1 MISIRVQGGLGNQ
14 LFMIFATIAYGMK
27 HNVQTVFEYYYQ
39 IAARHTYWETLLD
52 GFKMFTTANP
62 ANRLTNDDIS
72 KFKVYMEPGFL
83 YNPLPDFGN
92 NNTYIIGYLQSFRYF
107 ESCKTQ
113 LYSIMR
119 LNEKKQEVFE
129 KYSKYLTSVTET
141 ETEKEKETET
151 DCKTLISIHFRMGDY
166 KEKRY
171 YHPIMNYEY
180 FESSLDY
187 IMNNRLEK
195 NDVRILYFCEK
206 EDNEYVDSKIALM
219 NIKYPNLECM
229 KVDDTIEDYDQL
241 LIMSLCNHNIMSN
254 SSYSWWGSYFN
265 EYESKIVCYP
275 SKWFGEYYEHT
286 HDHKDMM
293 PESWVKIQSDPI
305 PWSKPLA

>member
-1 MISIRVQGGLGNQ
+1 MISIRIQGGLGNQ

-27 HNVQTVFEYYYQ
+27 HNVQTVFEYYYN

-62 ANRLTNDDIS
+62 ENKLTNDDIS
-72 KFKVYMEPGFL
+72 RFTVYMEPAFA
-83 YNPLPDFGN
+83 YNLLPDFGM

-107 ESCKTQ
+107 ESCKSQ

-119 LNEKKQEVFE
+119 LHEKKQTAFE
-129 KYSKYLTSVTET
+129 KYPEYF
-141 ETEKEKETET
+141 
-151 DCKTLISIHFRMGDY
+151 DNNKTLIAIHFRMGDY

-171 YHPIMNYEY
+171 YHPVMNYEY

-187 IMNNRLEK
+187 IMTSRTEDK
-195 NDVRILYFCEK
+195 EVRVLYFCEQ
-206 EDNEYVDSKIALM
+206 EDNDYVGSKIALLHA
-219 NIKYPNLECM
+219 KYPNVEFM
-229 KVDDTIEDYDQL
+229 KVDDSIEDYNQL
-241 LIMSLCNHNIMSN
+241 MIMSMCNHNIMSN
-254 SSYSWWGSYFN
+254 SSYSWWGAYFN

-275 SKWFGEYYEHT
+275 STWFGEYYEHI
-286 HDHKDMM
+286 HDSNNMM

-305 PWSKPLA
+305 HWNSPLV

>member
-27 HNVQTVFEYYYQ
+27 HNVKTVFEYYYE
-39 IAARHTYWETLLD
+39 IAARHTYWETLMD

-62 ANRLTNDDIS
+62 ANGLTNEDIS
-72 KFKVYMEPGFL
+72 RFSVYMEPGFL
-83 YNPLPDFGN
+83 YNPLPDFGAN
-92 NNTYIIGYLQSFRYF
+92 NIYIIGYLQSFRYF
-107 ESCKTQ
+107 EQCKAQ

-119 LNEKKQEVFE
+119 LNEKKQAVFE
-129 KYSKYLTSVTET
+129 KYSQYF
-141 ETEKEKETET
+141 T
-151 DCKTLISIHFRMGDY
+151 DCKTLISVHFRMGDY

-187 IMNNRLEK
+187 IMEHRLDM
-195 NDVRILYFCEK
+195 NDVRVLYFCEQ
-206 EDNEYVDSKIALM
+206 EDNQYVESKIALM
-219 NIKYPNLECM
+219 NIKYPEIEFM

-241 LIMSLCNHNIMSN
+241 LIMSGCHHNIMSN

-305 PWSKPLA
+305 PWDKPLV

>member
-14 LFMIFATIAYGMK
+14 LFMIFATVAYGMK
-27 HNVQTVFEYYYQ
+27 HNLQTVFEYYYN
-39 IAARHTYWETLLD
+39 IAARHTYWETFLD

-62 ANRLTNDDIS
+62 ENKLTNDDIS
-72 KFKVYMEPGFL
+72 RFTVYMEPGFL
-83 YNPLPDFGN
+83 YKQLPDFGGN
-92 NNTYIIGYLQSFRYF
+92 NIYIIGYLQSFRYF
-107 ESCKTQ
+107 ESYKSQ
-113 LYSIMR
+113 LYSIMQ
-119 LNEKKQEVFE
+119 LNDKKEAVLK
-129 KYSKYLTSVTET
+129 KYSQYF
-141 ETEKEKETET
+141 
-151 DCKTLISIHFRMGDY
+151 DNNKTLISIHFRMGDY

-187 IMNNRLEK
+187 IMTTRREEK
-195 NDVRILYFCEK
+195 EVRVLYFCEQ
-206 EDNEYVDSKIALM
+206 EDNEYVQSKIALM
-219 NIKYPNLECM
+219 NIKYPTLEFM

-241 LIMSLCNHNIMSN
+241 MIMSNCNHNIMSN
-254 SSYSWWGSYFN
+254 STYSWWGSYFN

-305 PWSKPLA
+305 PWDKPLV

>member
-39 IAARHTYWETLLD
+39 VAARHTYWETLLD
-52 GFKMFTTANP
+52 GFKMFTTANSSIG
-62 ANRLTNDDIS
+62 LTNDDVARFS
-72 KFKVYMEPGFL
+72 VYMEPGFL
-83 YNPLPDFGN
+83 YSPLPDFGT

-107 ESCKTQ
+107 ESCKAQ
-113 LYSIMR
+113 LYAIMR
-119 LNEKKQEVFE
+119 LNDKKQAVFE
-129 KYSKYLTSVTET
+129 KYPEYFTSVQQAS
-141 ETEKEKETET
+141 
-151 DCKTLISIHFRMGDY
+151 CSKTLISIHFRMGDY

-171 YHPIMNYEY
+171 YHPVMNYEY
-180 FESSLDY
+180 FLSALEY
-187 IMNNRLEK
+187 IMDRRTET
-195 NDVRILYFCEK
+195 NDVRVLYFCEK
-206 EDNEYVDSKIALM
+206 EDNEYVQSKIALL
-219 NIKYPNLECM
+219 NTKYPEVEFM
-229 KVDDTIEDYDQL
+229 KVDDTIEDYEQL
-241 LIMSLCNHNIMSN
+241 LIMCGCHHNIMSN

-293 PESWVKIQSDPI
+293 PDSWVKIQSDPI
-305 PWSKPLA
+305 PWDKPLA

>member
-14 LFMIFATIAYGMK
+14 LFMTFATIAYGMT
-27 HNVQTVFEYYYQ
+27 HNVKTVFEYYYQ
-39 IAARHTYWETLLD
+39 VAARHTYWETLLD

-62 ANRLTNDDIS
+62 ANGLTNDDIS
-72 KFKVYMEPGFL
+72 RFSVYMEPGFL
-83 YNPLPDFGN
+83 YTPLPDFGSN
-92 NNTYIIGYLQSFRYF
+92 NIYIIGYLQSFRYF
-107 ESCKTQ
+107 EQCKAQ

-119 LNEKKQEVFE
+119 LKEKKQAVFE
-129 KYSKYLTSVTET
+129 KYSHYFSSDQE
-141 ETEKEKETET
+141 ENNN
-151 DCKTLISIHFRMGDY
+151 KTLISIHFRMGDY

-171 YHPIMNYEY
+171 YHPVMNYEY
-180 FESSLDY
+180 FKSSLDY
-187 IMNNRLEK
+187 IMEHRSEK
-195 NDVRILYFCEK
+195 NATRVLYFCEQ
-206 EDNEYVDSKIALM
+206 EDNEYVQSKIALM
-219 NIKYPNLECM
+219 NIKYPQVEFI

-241 LIMSLCNHNIMSN
+241 LIMSGCHHNIMSN

-305 PWSKPLA
+305 PWDKPLV

>member
-14 LFMIFATIAYGMK
+14 LFMIFATIAYGMT
-27 HNVQTVFEYYYQ
+27 HNVKTVFEYYYQ

-62 ANRLTNDDIS
+62 SNQLTNEDIS
-72 KFKVYMEPGFL
+72 RFQVFMEPGFL

-92 NNTYIIGYLQSFRYF
+92 NNIYIIGYLQSFRYF
-107 ESCKTQ
+107 EMCKAQ
-113 LYSIMR
+113 LYYIMR
-119 LNEKKQEVFE
+119 LDDKKQAVYK
-129 KYSKYLTSVTET
+129 KYSQYF
-141 ETEKEKETET
+141 T
-151 DCKTLISIHFRMGDY
+151 DDNKTLISIHFRMGDY

-187 IMNNRLEK
+187 IMTNHVETR
-195 NDVRILYFCEK
+195 DVRVLYFCEQ
-206 EDNEYVDSKIALM
+206 EDNEYVHSKIELLHV
-219 NIKYPNLECM
+219 KYPAIEFI

-241 LIMSLCNHNIMSN
+241 LIMSSCHHNIMSN
-254 SSYSWWGSYFN
+254 SSFSWWGAYFN

-293 PESWVKIQSDPI
+293 KESWVKIQSDPI
-305 PWSKPLA
+305 PWDKPLI

>member
-14 LFMIFATIAYGMK
+14 LFMIFATIAYGMT
-27 HNVQTVFEYYYQ
+27 HNVKTVFEYYYE

-52 GFKMFTTANP
+52 GFKMFTTANSS
-62 ANRLTNDDIS
+62 NGLTNEDVS
-72 KFKVYMEPGFL
+72 RFSVYIEPRFL
-83 YNPLPDFGN
+83 YNPLPDFGTN
-92 NNTYIIGYLQSFRYF
+92 NIYIIGYLQSFRYF
-107 ESCKTQ
+107 ESCKAQ

-119 LNEKKQEVFE
+119 LNDKKQAVFE
-129 KYSKYLTSVTET
+129 KFSKYFTSIQET
-141 ETEKEKETET
+141 NY
-151 DCKTLISIHFRMGDY
+151 KTLISIHFRMGDY

-187 IMNNRLEK
+187 IMEHRIET
-195 NDVRILYFCEK
+195 NDVRVLYFCEK
-206 EDNEYVDSKIALM
+206 EDNEYVQSKIALL
-219 NIKYPNLECM
+219 NIKYPQLEFI
-229 KVDDTIEDYDQL
+229 KVDDTIEDYEQL
-241 LIMSLCNHNIMSN
+241 LIMSGCHHNIMSN
-254 SSYSWWGSYFN
+254 STYSWWGSYFN

-305 PWSKPLA
+305 PWDKPLV